1 MSDSR
6 YRITERVAAGGMA
19 EVFRGVAESIQG
31 FRKNVAIKRV
41 LPALTKNK
49 KFVAMFLDEA
59 RLSLHLQHANIV
71 QVFDIGHTDETY
83 FIVMEY
89 VEGVDL
95 KRLLEWRRKI
105 GRPLTIGQTVY
116 SIMEVCKGLSY
127 AHEAVHPE
135 TGRPLGIVHR
145 DVSPPNVLLSRNG
158 EIKVT
163 DFGLAKAAV
172 QVETTDPGVVKGK
185 MSYLSPEAARGAEV
199 DRRADI
205 FAVGILLYEMLTGKR
220 LFYGETD
227 YQTVELVRA
236 AKIPPIGAQN
246 PEVEPE
252 LEEVVR
258 KALARRPDD
267 RFQSATD
274 LQDALAQ
281 YLFSRGLKMIQRDI
295 SELVRACSEEQPAVA
310 PVPVKKPRGNV
321 IDTMLQ
327 DEIESFT
334 SVEFEEQ
341 RTTITPPPETMPA
354 PLPGMGVSPEDFVD
368 PRGWADE
375 TARANLRAAQAQAA
389 RTGQPGQPP
398 RSPTGAQPR
407 TTTGGQPIPPARG
420 TGAQPAGA
428 PAAGTGRALTG
439 AQPGVPAGATGR
451 SLTGAQPGVPPT
463 PGGPG
468 GPPRLP
474 TGAQPGVPAQGG
486 PGRPQP
492 TGAQAVPP
500 QLRPG
505 GAAVP
510 PPSPWPGIPGAPVGQ
525 PAAPLSLSSA
535 GQPPGLAPAASG
547 SPPAPG
553 NPIAALL
560 AGMFGGKSK
569 PDLAGFKPTP
579 APERLADVLEPRG
592 LHARRLSK
600 RLFIGVIAGALAFG
614 ALVAW
619 LVSR

>member
-71 QVFDIGHTDETY
+71 QVFDIGHTEETY

-116 SIMEVCKGLSY
+116 SIMEVCKGLAY

-227 YQTVELVRA
+227 YQTVELVRG

-252 LEEVVR
+252 LEEIVR

-295 SELVRACSEEQPAVA
+295 SDLVRACAEEQGAVA
-310 PVPVKKPRGNV
+310 APVRKPRGNV
-321 IDTMLQ
+321 IDNMLQ
-327 DEIESFT
+327 EEIESFT

-341 RTTITPPPETMPA
+341 RTMITPPPSAAVLEA
-354 PLPGMGVSPEDFVD
+354 PPGGYENDFVD
-368 PRGWADE
+368 PRAWADE
-375 TARANLRAAQAQAA
+375 TARKALRGQGGP
-389 RTGQPGQPP
+389 RSPTGAIPIPP
-398 RSPTGAQPR
+398 RSPTGAVPVPR
-407 TTTGGQPIPPARG
+407 PPTGSVPVPPRPPTGGVPVPPRSPTGPNPVQRPPTGANPAVPAPRIGPPLSTDPTGGRALGGVPIPP
-420 TGAQPAGA
+420 
-428 PAAGTGRALTG
+428 
-439 AQPGVPAGATGR
+439 
-451 SLTGAQPGVPPT
+451 
-463 PGGPG
+463 GPG
-468 GPPRLP
+468 GPARSPV
-474 TGAQPGVPAQGG
+474 G
-486 PGRPQP
+486 
-492 TGAQAVPP
+492 
-500 QLRPG
+500 PG
-505 GAAVP
+505 GAGGPLP
-510 PPSPWPGIPGAPVGQ
+510 PQPALATPGRAPGAPAGPVAGLLGFFGRNKPEE
-525 PAAPLSLSSA
+525 PA
-535 GQPPGLAPAASG
+535 
-547 SPPAPG
+547 
-553 NPIAALL
+553 
-560 AGMFGGKSK
+560 
-569 PDLAGFKPTP
+569 FKPTP
-579 APERLADVLEPRG
+579 APDRLADVLEPRAQTARSG
-592 LHARRLSK
+592 LPRGV
-600 RLFIGVIAGALAFG
+600 FIAVIAGALAFG

-619 LVSR
+619 IIAR